1 MGGIAVIRISGTNA
15 IIITDRIFY
24 TANKKKLSEAKPN
37 TAHYGT
43 IADENGTPID
53 DVVVTLFIAPHS
65 FTGEDT
71 VEISCHGSIYIQQQ
85 IISLLLRAGCR
96 LAQPGEF
103 TRRAFTNGKLDL
115 SQAEAVADLIA
126 STSAASHRLAM
137 QQMRGGFSRELIQLR
152 EKLLTFASLVE
163 LELDFSEEEVEFAD
177 REKLTDLASEIE
189 RVIKRLSD
197 SFTLGN
203 AIKNGVP
210 TAIIGET
217 NAGKSTLLNR
227 LVKEDKAIVSDIHG
241 TTRDVIED
249 TVVLQGITFRFID
262 TAGIRE
268 THDAIENM
276 GIERTFQKLDQAHIV
291 IWLIDAT
298 GSTQDIE
305 KIAGRVLPHC
315 TDKRL
320 IVAFNKI
327 DKIGSATQQQ
337 LTDLYKRLTREK
349 PNTSFIFLSASHD
362 QNIDVLEKQLADT
375 IQSTQTGENDIIVT
389 NARHYEALLN
399 AHDAI
404 LRTLNGLQSG
414 LSGDFLAQDIREC
427 MHYLGEITGQIS
439 TDEILGTIFSKF
451 CIGK

>member
-1 MGGIAVIRISGTNA
+1 MELKLNKPIPEDTICAISTAPGMGGIAVIRISGTNA
-15 IIITDRIFY
+15 IIITDRIFH

-43 IADENGTPID
+43 IADENETPID

-197 SFTLGN
+197 SFTLGK
-203 AIKNGVP
+203 IKPSSRTYTVQP
-210 TAIIGET
+210 AMSSKIPSYYKELLS
-217 NAGKSTLLNR
+217 ALSTLP
-227 LVKEDKAIVSDIHG
+227 VYGK
-241 TTRDVIED
+241 
-249 TVVLQGITFRFID
+249 
-262 TAGIRE
+262 
-268 THDAIENM
+268 
-276 GIERTFQKLDQAHIV
+276 RTMPSR
-291 IWLIDAT
+291 IW
-298 GSTQDIE
+298 GS
-305 KIAGRVLPHC
+305 
-315 TDKRL
+315 
-320 IVAFNKI
+320 
-327 DKIGSATQQQ
+327 
-337 LTDLYKRLTREK
+337 
-349 PNTSFIFLSASHD
+349 
-362 QNIDVLEKQLADT
+362 
-375 IQSTQTGENDIIVT
+375 
-389 NARHYEALLN
+389 NAP
-399 AHDAI
+399 
-404 LRTLNGLQSG
+404 
-414 LSGDFLAQDIREC
+414 
-427 MHYLGEITGQIS
+427 
-439 TDEILGTIFSKF
+439 SKN
-451 CIGK
+451 

>member
-1 MGGIAVIRISGTNA
+1 MELKLNKPIPEDTICAISTAPGMGGIAVIRISGTNA
-15 IIITDRIFY
+15 IIITDRIFH

-43 IADENGTPID
+43 IADENETPIDDD

-210 TAIIGET
+210 TAIIGKIKPSSRTYTVQPAMSSKIPSYYKELLS
-217 NAGKSTLLNR
+217 ALSTLP
-227 LVKEDKAIVSDIHG
+227 VYGK
-241 TTRDVIED
+241 
-249 TVVLQGITFRFID
+249 
-262 TAGIRE
+262 
-268 THDAIENM
+268 
-276 GIERTFQKLDQAHIV
+276 RTMPSR
-291 IWLIDAT
+291 IW
-298 GSTQDIE
+298 GS
-305 KIAGRVLPHC
+305 
-315 TDKRL
+315 
-320 IVAFNKI
+320 
-327 DKIGSATQQQ
+327 
-337 LTDLYKRLTREK
+337 
-349 PNTSFIFLSASHD
+349 
-362 QNIDVLEKQLADT
+362 
-375 IQSTQTGENDIIVT
+375 
-389 NARHYEALLN
+389 NAP
-399 AHDAI
+399 
-404 LRTLNGLQSG
+404 
-414 LSGDFLAQDIREC
+414 
-427 MHYLGEITGQIS
+427 
-439 TDEILGTIFSKF
+439 SKN
-451 CIGK
+451 